1 MMSQNSY
8 LLRNLFLGKRSF
20 QVASEVKRA
29 AGPMHLRHGESS
41 FPDQYCLTEKLHRL
55 AQEGP
60 EGARA
65 THAAAQQ
72 PPCLVSAECYVT
84 REVCSHPHLRPTDHG
99 LEEKITGKK
108 LSYTRLSFP
117 QYSGGSTSGSLQ
129 FARS

>member
-8 LLRNLFLGKRSF
+8 LLCNLFLGKRSF

-29 AGPMHLRHGESS
+29 AGPMHLRHGEGS

-72 PPCLVSAECYVT
+72 LPCLVSAECYVT
-84 REVCSHPHLRPTDHG
+84 REVCSHSHLRPTDHG
-99 LEEKITGKK
+99 LEEKNHRKEIK
-108 LSYTRLSFP
+108 LHQAEFSSIQWP
-117 QYSGGSTSGSLQ
+117 
-129 FARS
+129 